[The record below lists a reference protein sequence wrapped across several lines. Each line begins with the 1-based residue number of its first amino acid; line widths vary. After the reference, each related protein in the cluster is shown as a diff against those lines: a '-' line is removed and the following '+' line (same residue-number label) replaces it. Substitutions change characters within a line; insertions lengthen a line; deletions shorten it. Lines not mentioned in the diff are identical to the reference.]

1 VAADPVM
8 TPLERVERALEQHGS
23 RHRGPGSWTCPAHD
37 DRKASLST
45 NPGDDGR
52 VLVCCHRGCTTAEV
66 VAALG
71 LGMGDLYPDDGNGR
85 GWARP
90 ARVRQQESPPLPDE
104 YEERVAG
111 WAAALDAERL
121 ELLATRRGL
130 TPRTIRTSELGWD
143 GECITIPVRDRGGQ
157 LVNVRR
163 WRPYARDDQ
172 EKYLGIAGRNSMR
185 LYPGP
190 PDGRYVLIVE
200 GEFDVLIGR
209 QHHLPTV
216 TSTGGAGKWHPEW
229 SGLFKGKQVW
239 LCPDCDQAG
248 RDGAEKVAASLHA
261 AGVTVEIVDL
271 GLPEK
276 GDLSDWFTSGRT
288 VEELRERLRAA
299 RRWRPPPELPRL
311 HLDPPRPRLV
321 PAPGAALDEASW
333 MAARAAGA
341 QVVPGHHEPGRWLPT
356 WALQQDPAEP
366 ATQAGPR

>member
-1 VAADPVM
+1 V

-71 LGMGDLYPDDGNGR
+71 LGMGDLFPDDGNGR
-85 GWARP
+85 GQGRP
-90 ARVRQQESPPLPDE
+90 AGVRQQESPPLPDE

-121 ELLATRRGL
+121 EVLTTRRGL

-143 GECITIPVRDRGGQ
+143 GECITIPVRNRGGQ

-172 EKYLGIAGRNSMR
+172 EKYLGIAGHNGMR
-185 LYPGP
+185 LFPGP
-190 PDGRYVLIVE
+190 PDGRYALLVE
-200 GEFDVLIGR
+200 GEFDVLVGR

-216 TSTGGAGKWHPEW
+216 TSTGGAGKWRQEW
-229 SGLFKGKQVW
+229 SALFNGKQVW
-239 LCPDCDQAG
+239 VMPDCDQAG
-248 RDGAEKVAASLHA
+248 RDGADKIAASLHA

-271 GLPEK
+271 GLPDK
-276 GDLSDWFTSGRT
+276 HDLTDWFVTHQRT

-311 HLDPPRPRLV
+311 HVDPPRPRRV
-321 PAPGAALDEASW
+321 PAPGAASDEKSW
-333 MAARAAGA
+333 EAARIADAG
-341 QVVPGHHEPGRWLPT
+341 VVPSGATTVEPGRWLPA
-356 WALQQDPAEP
+356 WAQEQGSPEP